1 MQSNSNTYNRNF
13 DNATN
18 NYIDKLVKRLPN
30 KQLPRINKKNE
41 ESAFDPHLAYIV
53 EKLSENKTQ
62 SQILSYLNF
71 KFKLSKTK
79 SALSRFVSK
88 KLGGVNEKSK

>member
-1 MQSNSNTYNRNF
+1 MHGNINIYNRHF

-18 NYIDKLVKRLPN
+18 SSIDKLVKRYPN
-30 KQLPRINKKNE
+30 RQLPRINKKNE

-53 EKLSENKTQ
+53 EKLNGKKTQ

-71 KFKLSKTK
+71 KFKLGKTK
-79 SALSRFVSK
+79 SALSRFISK
-88 KLGGVNEKSK
+88 KIG